1 MAENGFYNVADF
13 ISYPLVAGGDRA
25 FLPAGPDLPR
35 RGIAGGWF
43 MLGVSS
49 GFTVATHA
57 VTLHSVEVTASK
69 VRFDFRADSPG
80 FAGYR
85 WWFEFDVA
93 DLFGTMKDATAETI
107 IGAAP
112 DEDVGWAEL
121 VMGDLAELIALGIG
135 VHALR
140 TPVPVEPAL
149 IQSLADSYV
158 KQIDLANDGRSCPVE
173 CSDSSSSSS
182 SPPSSSSS
190 PPSSSS
196 SPPSSSSSPP
206 SSSSSPPSS
215 SSSPPSSSSSP
226 PSSSSSPPS
235 SSSSPPSSSS
245 SEEPKELE
253 RTKVPPSS
261 PPAYVQARGLVG
273 DVKVKEGYNIQLLV
287 SVANNALRIK
297 AVKGAGAGE
306 TCVDYL
312 IGPGGFVIDPGDAC
326 RSCTEFIRRING
338 MATRDGRLTI
348 SGGPGVDIFPDPV
361 IPHRLV
367 VRPRIERASCSANP

>member
-196 SPPSSSSSPP
+196 S
-206 SSSSSPPSS
+206 
-215 SSSPPSSSSSP
+215 
-226 PSSSSSPPS
+226 
-235 SSSSPPSSSS
+235 
-245 SEEPKELE
+245 EEPKELE